1 MRVGKYVWDVE
12 PEDMSD
18 EEFEFFCEGV
28 QLAKEARRQEKL
40 RFFNDRLH
48 DLIEEAAEA
57 GVTFIFQH
65 DNQFIGTPIT
75 TENCSAATP
84 G

>member
-18 EEFEFFCEGV
+18 EEFEFFCEGIE
-28 QLAKEARRQEKL
+28 LAKEARRQEKL
-40 RFFNDRLH
+40 RFFNDRLR

-57 GVTFIFQH
+57 GVTFIFQY
-65 DNQFIGTPIT
+65 DSQPVCTPVT

>member
-18 EEFEFFCEGV
+18 EEFEFFYEGV
-28 QLAKEARRQEKL
+28 ELAKEARRQDKL

>member
-12 PEDMSD
+12 PEEMSD
-18 EEFEFFCEGV
+18 EEFEFFYEGV
-28 QLAKEARRQEKL
+28 ELAKGARRKEKL

-48 DLIEEAAEA
+48 DLIEEAADA

-65 DNQFIGTPIT
+65 NNQFVCTPIT
-75 TENCSAATP
+75 TENCSAATSE
-84 G
+84 